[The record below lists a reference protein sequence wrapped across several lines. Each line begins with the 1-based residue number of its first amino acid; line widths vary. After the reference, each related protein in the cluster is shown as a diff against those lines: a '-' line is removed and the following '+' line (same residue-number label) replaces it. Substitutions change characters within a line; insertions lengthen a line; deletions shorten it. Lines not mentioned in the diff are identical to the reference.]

1 VSRRSE
7 LAPPSPGEFLRELIA
22 KYKPL
27 TQEELAIAMR
37 VTRYDVNQI
46 VNGKRAVTPAMALRL
61 AKVWDMTPGFW
72 LNLQRA
78 VDLHRE
84 QHALA
89 NTLATIRRV
98 GRSRSRS
105 ERLHTLSK

>member
-1 VSRRSE
+1 MSRRAM
-7 LAPPSPGEFLRELIA
+7 LPPPTPGEFLRELIA
-22 KYKPL
+22 KHRPL
-27 TQEELAIAMR
+27 TQEDLASAMR

-84 QHALA
+84 QRALA
-89 NTLATIRRV
+89 KTLASIRRV
-98 GRSRSRS
+98 RRPRGRS
-105 ERLHTLSK
+105 ELFDVVSK